1 MVLAQKVGDYILQQD
16 FKFNECNTSV
26 LSSHICA
33 LQNNTM

>member
-1 MVLAQKVGDYILQQD
+1 MFLAQKVGSYILQQE
-16 FKFNECNTSV
+16 FKFNECHTSV